1 MPKKNTV
8 LTAVRRTDFIRM
20 HLLRFTNSAFQF
32 PKLLRT
38 KKSSDRSVSQL
49 WVWPGPMIPQ
59 ARGSQAPPADG
70 VSIRG
75 RAAVHSRGA
84 TDLEREGNPV
94 LWAEQV
100 TETRMQAQK
109 HGRK

>member
-49 WVWPGPMIPQ
+49 CVWPGPMIPQ
-59 ARGSQAPPADG
+59 ARGSHGRPADG
-70 VSIRG
+70 VSVGGSVVVKARSVADQHTSIMLPFMDA
-75 RAAVHSRGA
+75 RAY
-84 TDLEREGNPV
+84 
-94 LWAEQV
+94 
-100 TETRMQAQK
+100 
-109 HGRK
+109 

>member
-1 MPKKNTV
+1 
-8 LTAVRRTDFIRM
+8 M

-49 WVWPGPMIPQ
+49 CVWPGPMIPQ
-59 ARGSQAPPADG
+59 ARGSHGRPADG
-70 VSIRG
+70 VSIGG

-84 TDLEREGNPV
+84 TDLEREVNPV
-94 LWAEQV
+94 LCAEQV
-100 TETRMQAQK
+100 SETWMQAQN